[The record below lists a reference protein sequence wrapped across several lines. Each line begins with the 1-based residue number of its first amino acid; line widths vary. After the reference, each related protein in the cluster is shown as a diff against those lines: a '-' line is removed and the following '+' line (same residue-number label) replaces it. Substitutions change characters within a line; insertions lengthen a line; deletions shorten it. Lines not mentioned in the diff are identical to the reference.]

1 MEERI
6 QAARHEYK
14 VPPTFAVLWILTFL
28 TMFQITKAGSD
39 RLHAVLVALR
49 QGAHGLLQRV
59 HPYINLV
66 DAGVFELT
74 SAAVGGEEMD
84 SWAETMDAL
93 GTAEQVL
100 SKMLEVIGGT
110 DPSPTKLGGGL
121 EQTSF
126 DSYGQGFDNT
136 ADSVL
141 TEAPSLTT
149 NVRVRSRRTKRD
161 SEEQDIALPT
171 GAFGFPR
178 GNTTCPGRTVEPNP
192 GLLCGALFA
201 DENSSV
207 GTDDDSFA
215 SEGTGP
221 AILANTISSPRV
233 REI

>member
-6 QAARHEYK
+6 QVARHEYK
-14 VPPTFAVLWILTFL
+14 
-28 TMFQITKAGSD
+28 ITKAGSD

-74 SAAVGGEEMD
+74 SAALGGDELD
-84 SWAETMDAL
+84 PWAETMDAL

-110 DPSPTKLGGGL
+110 DPSPTKMGGGL

-136 ADSVL
+136 GDSVL

-149 NVRVRSRRTKRD
+149 NVRVQSRRTKRD
-161 SEEQDIALPT
+161 SEERDVALPT

-178 GNTTCPGRTVEPNP
+178 E
-192 GLLCGALFA
+192 
-201 DENSSV
+201 DSV
-207 GTDDDSFA
+207 SMGSDDSSFA
-215 SEGTGP
+215 SDGTGP
-221 AILANTISSPRV
+221 ALLANTIASPRV
-233 REI
+233 SLSQQFLLGVVPFVLT